1 MNNITAETRIRRGP
15 PSPRDRR
22 VRGAP
27 LTSLG
32 AIPHF
37 LGFLNLRLGSKA
49 RVAFRV
55 VGILA
60 GAYACS
66 LSAMAAVEEEIGQEV
81 SSYAYS
87 ETTLLSNITTP
98 FFIDSINDQ
107 STSKYLSTL
116 SNYRGDNGY
125 FDRTIQ
131 EYTGGDAA
139 FSRSKNLNGFDELIP
154 EAVWT
159 LDGSAGAHLD
169 HIRGGPGTEIY
180 TAFGR
185 RLEITD
191 FWSSATFGSWGSNNT
206 NDALHLLPLQFQVA
220 SCGGSAA
227 EHSNLDYCNDVTLI
241 AAHLDDTP
249 QKLHQDN
256 SNSAAQSANIDG
268 LSSTAAPA
276 SNPSPPPNI
285 AAVTPAPAAQYL
297 LPGTLS
303 LLGPCG
309 DVSASCTIVLT
320 DVPEMSVDTPLPIS
334 LPSPPEELIPP
345 IDPLYSE
352 APPLV
357 PLVVPLVY
365 PSDTGP
371 GLNTPPIFTSE
382 PLDPIPEVSTWV
394 MIIIGFSFMF
404 FVCGKKRRPR
414 IDPISIIDVSVI

>member
-37 LGFLNLRLGSKA
+37 LGFLNLRLGRKA

-66 LSAMAAVEEEIGQEV
+66 LSAMAAVEEETGQEV

-87 ETTLLSNITTP
+87 ETTLLNNITAP

-139 FSRSKNLNGFDELIP
+139 FSRSKDLNGSDDALIP

-169 HIRGGPGTEIY
+169 HILGGPGTKFIL
-180 TAFGR
+180 R
-185 RLEITD
+185 
-191 FWSSATFGSWGSNNT
+191 SANVRK
-206 NDALHLLPLQFQVA
+206 LLIIGPAQLLVRGA
-220 SCGGSAA
+220 VRTRMMLCI
-227 EHSNLDYCNDVTLI
+227 YCNDSFRLQVVE
-241 AAHLDDTP
+241 
-249 QKLHQDN
+249 
-256 SNSAAQSANIDG
+256 G
-268 LSSTAAPA
+268 VEPA
-276 SNPSPPPNI
+276 
-285 AAVTPAPAAQYL
+285 
-297 LPGTLS
+297 
-303 LLGPCG
+303 
-309 DVSASCTIVLT
+309 
-320 DVPEMSVDTPLPIS
+320 
-334 LPSPPEELIPP
+334 
-345 IDPLYSE
+345 
-352 APPLV
+352 
-357 PLVVPLVY
+357 
-365 PSDTGP
+365 
-371 GLNTPPIFTSE
+371 
-382 PLDPIPEVSTWV
+382 
-394 MIIIGFSFMF
+394 
-404 FVCGKKRRPR
+404 
-414 IDPISIIDVSVI
+414 